1 MASIVMVLVV
11 LRNLVRGLLP
21 SVGLVARRVQ
31 VLLQRRSCGGGC
43 WGGEVSEI
51 IWESDR
57 LVGVLYDLSIDF
69 DDDFNSLHM

>member
-1 MASIVMVLVV
+1 M
-11 LRNLVRGLLP
+11 
-21 SVGLVARRVQ
+21 
-31 VLLQRRSCGGGC
+31 
-43 WGGEVSEI
+43 SEI